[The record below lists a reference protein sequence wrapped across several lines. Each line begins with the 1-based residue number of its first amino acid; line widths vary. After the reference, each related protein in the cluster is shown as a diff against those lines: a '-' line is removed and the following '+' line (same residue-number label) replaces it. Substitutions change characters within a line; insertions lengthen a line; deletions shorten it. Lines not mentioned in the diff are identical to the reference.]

1 VGGDNGQ
8 HLLLPGNAALMQQ
21 ASEAPL
27 SRREGSFVRVLLPVT
42 LTGGHNATCR
52 WQELIVS
59 ALISRFIGRYLYMLG
74 VVAFGR
80 RSVRAFLFV
89 GGHSSPAIL
98 WMLSSPTGLEV
109 HLTRVPY
116 LLVRGSVIFV
126 PYRACGGSAGSAAGA
141 YGRGGSLTEGG
152 GEVTRG
158 LERLRGKSAVVTGA
172 AKGIGRATAELF
184 AREGARLVVN
194 DVDEDRLTKL
204 RERLADSGVEVEAVV
219 GDVSV
224 VEDARRIIEAA
235 VEEFGRIDVL
245 VANAGVIPLNS
256 IVDAT
261 PEDWEAVMAVDGR
274 GMFLTCK
281 YAVEVMLGQEK
292 PGGSIICLSSISG
305 VAGQAKQSTYGPAKF
320 VASGITKH
328 LAVEWADRG
337 IRVNAVAPG
346 TIATEA
352 VAELPEEYK
361 APMKGAHPIGR
372 LGEPSEVA
380 NAILFLA
387 SDEASFVTGAIL
399 PVDGG
404 YLAQ

>member
-1 VGGDNGQ
+1 MYPTSALRYPTRVSNHADQ
-8 HLLLPGNAALMQQ
+8 SPSPPYLLVYG
-21 ASEAPL
+21 
-27 SRREGSFVRVLLPVT
+27 
-42 LTGGHNATCR
+42 R
-52 WQELIVS
+52 WQEFIVS
-59 ALISRFIGRYLYMLG
+59 ALISRFTGRYLYMLG
-74 VVAFGR
+74 VVVFGR

-89 GGHSSPAIL
+89 GGHSSRAIL
-98 WMLSSPTGLEV
+98 WRLCSPTGLV
-109 HLTRVPY
+109 LHLTRVPY

-126 PYRACGGSAGSAAGA
+126 PYRACGGSARSAAGA
-141 YGRGGSLTEGG
+141 YGRGGSLTEGE

-158 LERLRGKSAVVTGA
+158 LERLYGKSAVVTGA

-194 DVDEDRLTKL
+194 DVDEAGLKDLEEKL
-204 RERLADSGVEVEAVV
+204 SGQGAEVVSAV
-219 GDVSV
+219 GDVSDV
-224 VEDARRIIEAA
+224 DDARGIIGAA
-235 VEEFGRIDVL
+235 VDSFGRVDVL
-245 VANAGVIPLNS
+245 VANAGVIPLNNV
-256 IVDAT
+256 VDAT
-261 PEDWEAVMAVDGR
+261 PEDWDHVMAVDGR

-281 YAVEVMLGQEK
+281 YAIEAMLEQDE

-305 VAGQAKQSTYGPAKF
+305 LAGQAEQSTYGPAKF

-328 LAVEWADRG
+328 LAVEWAARG

-346 TIATEA
+346 TITTEA

-361 APMKGAHPIGR
+361 APMKEAHPIGR
-372 LGEPSEVA
+372 LGDPSEVA

-387 SDEASFVTGAIL
+387 SDEASFVTGTIL

>member
-1 VGGDNGQ
+1 
-8 HLLLPGNAALMQQ
+8 M
-21 ASEAPL
+21 
-27 SRREGSFVRVLLPVT
+27 
-42 LTGGHNATCR
+42 
-52 WQELIVS
+52 
-59 ALISRFIGRYLYMLG
+59 
-74 VVAFGR
+74 
-80 RSVRAFLFV
+80 
-89 GGHSSPAIL
+89 
-98 WMLSSPTGLEV
+98 
-109 HLTRVPY
+109 
-116 LLVRGSVIFV
+116 
-126 PYRACGGSAGSAAGA
+126 
-141 YGRGGSLTEGG
+141 
-152 GEVTRG
+152 TRG

-224 VEDARRIIEAA
+224 VEDAQRIIEAA

-245 VANAGVIPLNS
+245 VANAGVIPLNN

-281 YAVEVMLGQEK
+281 YAVEAMLGQEK
-292 PGGSIICLSSISG
+292 PGGSIVCLSSISG
-305 VAGQAKQSTYGPAKF
+305 VAGQAEQSTYGPAKF

-352 VAELPEEYK
+352 VAELPKEYK
-361 APMKGAHPIGR
+361 TPMKEAHPIGR